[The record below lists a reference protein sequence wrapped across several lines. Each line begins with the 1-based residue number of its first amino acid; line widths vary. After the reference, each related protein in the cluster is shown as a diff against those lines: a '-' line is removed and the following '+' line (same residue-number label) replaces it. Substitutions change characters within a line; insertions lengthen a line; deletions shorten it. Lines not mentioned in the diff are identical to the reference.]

1 MFTYFD
7 HLECSACSRTWERNT
22 LINLCPCGGPVLAR
36 YRLEEAARA
45 MDRRSLPGHGLWR
58 YHAVLPVESPER
70 IVSLGEG
77 MTPLLRADRLGK
89 RLGLDALSIKNEAL
103 NPTGAFKDLGFSV
116 AVSRA
121 AELGVKEV
129 AVPSAGNAGSAAAAY
144 SARAGL
150 QAHIVFP
157 RDVPQAFILECRY
170 YGAHVELVE
179 GRINDAGKRVAEGC
193 QKHGWFDLSTLKEPY
208 RLEGKKYM
216 GYHLAEQ
223 LDWVLPDVIVYPTGG
238 GTGLVG
244 MWKSFEEM
252 ETMGW
257 IDSRRPRMVS
267 VQAAGCAPIVRAF
280 ESGASRAEFWENAAT
295 IAAGLRVPGAV
306 GDALM
311 LRALRESQGTAVAVS
326 DQEIIRGV
334 EQLAQSEGIFACPET
349 GAALAGLRQLV
360 ERGWVGRQERV
371 VLFNTGSA
379 LKYLD
384 VLGAESFGSGPR

>member
-1 MFTYFD
+1 MFSFFD
-7 HLECSACSRTWERNT
+7 HLECSACSRTFEKNA
-22 LINLCPCGGPVLAR
+22 LVNLCPCGGPILAR
-36 YRLEEAARA
+36 YRLQEAARA
-45 MDRRSLPGHGLWR
+45 VDRRNLSGHGLWR
-58 YHAVLPVESPER
+58 YHAVLPVQSPGK

-77 MTPLLRADRLGK
+77 ATPLLRADRLGK
-89 RLGLDALSIKNEAL
+89 RMGLEALSIKNDAL

-150 QAHIVFP
+150 RAHIVFP
-157 RDVPQAFILECRY
+157 RDVPKAFILECRY
-170 YGAHVELVE
+170 YGAEVELVD

-193 QKHGWFDLSTLKEPY
+193 KQHGWFDLSTLKEPY

-216 GYHLAEQ
+216 GYHLAE
-223 LDWVLPDVIVYPTGG
+223 LLGWELPDVIIYPTGG

-252 ETMGW
+252 EAMGW
-257 IDSRRPRMVS
+257 IGSRRPRMVT

-280 ESGASRAEFWENAAT
+280 ESGAPRAEFWENAAT
-295 IAAGLRVPGAV
+295 LAAGLRVPSAV

-311 LRALRESQGTAVAVS
+311 LRALRDSHGTAVAVS
-326 DQEIIRGV
+326 EEDIIRGV
-334 EQLAQSEGIFACPET
+334 QDLAQTEGIFASPEG

-360 ERGWVGRQERV
+360 ERGWIKPDERV

-384 VLGAESFGSGPR
+384 VLGRG